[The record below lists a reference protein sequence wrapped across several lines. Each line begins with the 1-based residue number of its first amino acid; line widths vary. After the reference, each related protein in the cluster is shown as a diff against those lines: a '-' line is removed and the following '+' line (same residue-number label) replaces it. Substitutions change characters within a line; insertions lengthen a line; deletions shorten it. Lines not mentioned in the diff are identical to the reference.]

1 VHGNITI
8 LVSVI
13 KRKEIYIYFFPGR
26 YHSDFVYEESFLL
39 CEIYVLLFCQ
49 IIRDSYWM
57 TGQSRDVT
65 PHFACR

>member
-1 VHGNITI
+1 MYGNITI
-8 LVSVI
+8 LGSVI
-13 KRKEIYIYFFPGR
+13 KRKEIYIYFFPGH
-26 YHSDFVYEESFLL
+26 YYSDFVCEESFLL

-65 PHFACR
+65 PHFVCR